1 MAHHFDPEEYERT
14 LEVCDICNRHSEELR
29 NIAENKDIF
38 RMCKKDIPKPKKR
51 FRIMLKERTIII
63 MIALSCLVLA
73 VQHVVLTLTAYNNGQ
88 DNLFYSGWQK
98 EDAIV
103 CMLMAITIA
112 IDYVALLIVQRQERR
127 LAFRRQPQ

>member
-1 MAHHFDPEEYERT
+1 MKHFDPQEYE
-14 LEVCDICNRHSEELR
+14 LNMEVCDICNHHADELR

-88 DNLFYSGWQK
+88 YNLFYAGWQK

-103 CMLMAITIA
+103 CMLMVITIA
-112 IDYVALLIVQRQERR
+112 IDYVALLVVQRQERR

>member
-1 MAHHFDPEEYERT
+1 MKHFDSQEYELT
-14 LEVCDICNRHSEELR
+14 MEVCDICNHHADELR

-88 DNLFYSGWQK
+88 DNLFYAGWQK

-103 CMLMAITIA
+103 CMLMVITIA
-112 IDYVALLIVQRQERR
+112 IDYVALLVVQRQERR

>member
-1 MAHHFDPEEYERT
+1 MKHFDPQEYE
-14 LEVCDICNRHSEELR
+14 LNMEVCDICNHHADELR

-73 VQHVVLTLTAYNNGQ
+73 VQHVVLTLTAYANGQ
-88 DNLFYSGWQK
+88 DNLFYAGWQK

-103 CMLMAITIA
+103 CMLMVITIA
-112 IDYVALLIVQRQERR
+112 IDYVALLVVQRQERR